1 MEPVAEIQA
10 SEGVT
15 AGEQAPLMNQRE
27 PGAIHRRIV
36 ALTFSAWIFD
46 FYDLVLYSFLLV
58 PVARELNL
66 TPEQSSLALGMSLLM
81 TAVGGVTFGY
91 LGDRFGRKPMI
102 AATVAIY
109 GVGTVLSG
117 FSHSLVQLIAF
128 RSITGIGMGGGWA
141 PGQSIVAE
149 TVPAQHRARYAA
161 YVQTGAPLG
170 VLLAAAAGGYLA
182 PAIGWRATFMLSG
195 VPAVFV
201 VAAVLRWMPESDVW
215 RQTRTELG
223 ARVADLRTLL
233 DYRRMLAL
241 LFMIVLL
248 NSEAYWFTY
257 TWMPGYLELKRGL
270 TAAAAGRLMI
280 RMQVGGVLGYLTF
293 GRVADRYGR
302 RPAFCAYGLLMAA
315 GTIPPTILWGAAA
328 TTRGLISAAMFI
340 AGFGTGIWAG
350 VAPTIAE
357 LLPTRIRN
365 TSLGV
370 LLNVTRGFQFF
381 TPIAIAALGA
391 RVGFGTTL
399 SLGAIFSTAGALLIW
414 ILPET
419 RARSITALDV
429 SASPVNLRER

>member
-1 MEPVAEIQA
+1 MEPVAEIRT

-15 AGEQAPLMNQRE
+15 ASPLMNQRV

-36 ALTFSAWIFD
+36 ALAFAAWIFD

-81 TAVGGVTFGY
+81 TAIGGVTFGY
-91 LGDRFGRKPMI
+91 LGDRFGRRPMI

-141 PGQSIVAE
+141 PGQSVVAE
-149 TVPAQHRARYAA
+149 TVPAERRARYAA

-195 VPAVFV
+195 VPAAFV
-201 VAAVLRWMPESDVW
+201 AAAVLRWMPESDVW
-215 RQTRTELG
+215 RRTRADLG
-223 ARVADLRTLL
+223 TRVADLRTLL
-233 DYRRMLAL
+233 DHRRMLAL
-241 LFMIVLL
+241 LFVIVLL

-293 GRVADRYGR
+293 GRVADHFGR

-315 GTIPPTILWGAAA
+315 GTIPPTILWSAAA
-328 TTRGLISAAMFI
+328 SVRGLISAAMFT

-381 TPIAIAALGA
+381 TPIAIATLGA
-391 RVGFGTTL
+391 RFGFGTTL
-399 SLGAIFSTAGALLIW
+399 SLGAIFSTVGALLIW

-419 RARSITALDV
+419 RARSITALD
-429 SASPVNLRER
+429 